1 VKTPGQIAYEALCDA
16 NYIVAKNW
24 YTPSWPED
32 QLTDEERAKFEYV
45 AQAVRA
51 QVIEECAM
59 ALEREKVE
67 VADKTDV
74 SYNLAIDH
82 GIAAIRSL
90 KEDG

>member
-1 VKTPGQIAYEALCDA
+1 MKTLGQIAYEALCDA

-51 QVIEECAM
+51 KVIEECFQELDRM
-59 ALEREKVE
+59 ANEDLYGSREWSMAAER
-67 VADKTDV
+67 
-74 SYNLAIDH
+74 
-82 GIAAIRSL
+82 IRLL
-90 KEDG
+90 KEKKET